1 MTSFRL
7 ALPHRLVAALGAV
20 VLVLLVAPVAA
31 AQERLEGR
39 VVRNGSGVAG
49 VPVTLHRVTNGA
61 SGPAGETTTG
71 AGGAFSLPLPPPP
84 PRRDS
89 TDFVVFFA
97 TVEADGVRYF
107 GPPLHTTDAPADYR
121 IAVYD
126 TTSAAGAV
134 DSVRV
139 ARRDVALVPSDGGGW
154 EVGEIVRFHNT
165 SGRTI
170 VTAGGKPVVGFSLPD
185 SVAAFE
191 VGDGEVTSQEVA
203 RVGKRVLLNSPFPP
217 GVREVFVRYRIPDDA
232 SEFRVA
238 PDRATDT
245 LHFFVRQPSPAIT
258 ADGLTGP
265 RSFRAENEEFVQY
278 SAFGVK
284 PGAALGVEWAVPLSS
299 PVDPRIAAMV
309 AAALVL
315 AVGVWAAL
323 RRGGPAPPSGGAPAE
338 RAPEGVGA
346 AAG

>member
-1 MTSFRL
+1 MNTLDS
-7 ALPHRLVAALGAV
+7 ALRHRLVALLGAV
-20 VLVLLVAPVAA
+20 VLVLLLAPVAA

-39 VVRNGSGVAG
+39 VVRNASGVAG

-61 SGPAGETTTG
+61 SGPVGETTTG
-71 AGGAFSLPLPPPP
+71 AGGAFSFPLPEAP

-97 TVEADGVRYF
+97 TAETDGVRYF
-107 GPPLHTTDAPADYR
+107 GPPLHTTDARGSYR

-126 TTSAAGAV
+126 TTSAAAAV

-139 ARRDVALVPSDGGGW
+139 ARRDVALMPSEGGGW
-154 EVGEIVRFHNT
+154 EVGEIVRFHNA
-165 SGRTI
+165 SGRTV

-203 RVGKRVLLNSPFPP
+203 RVGNRVLLNSPFPP
-217 GVREVFVRYRIPDDA
+217 GVREVFVRYRIPDRS
-232 SEFRVA
+232 SEFRVT

-245 LHFFVRQPSPAIT
+245 LHVFVRQPSPAIT
-258 ADGLTGP
+258 ADGLAGP
-265 RSFRAENEEFVQY
+265 RPFRAESDEFVQY
-278 SAFGVK
+278 SAFGLR
-284 PGAALGVEWAVPLSS
+284 PGAEVGIEWRVPLSS
-299 PVDPRIAAMV
+299 PVDPRIAAML

-315 AVGVWAAL
+315 AVGAWAAL
-323 RRGGPAPPSGGAPAE
+323 RRGGPAPPSGGIPAD
-338 RAPEGVGA
+338 RAPERAGA